1 MIDRII
7 MQVAGISGR
16 LVEDKLDE
24 FLPIFDEAKNL
35 RRGQWGSL
43 KLTYYH
49 TYSLLRIT
57 GSLHKFA
64 KKHNYKPFTFREA
77 AETLRG
83 IATFLGVPLSAFRIN
98 SIEIGVNISMG
109 ETPMKYIETIS
120 EYKGNKFIP
129 MPPRSGTNK
138 IYGRKC
144 KMAEYD
150 IKFYDKIADYI
161 LEKKIKA
168 AEREKLPK
176 NLLRYEIKLSRK
188 QLMTFGFPDPTAENL
203 LKRRYAIFCVYLLRS
218 IMKDIVFT
226 NDIVDY
232 SKIPDCSS
240 KVLQNRIKRYIF
252 AVSNGYDRYLAY
264 LKDYVGDDEYT
275 KAKRSKAS
283 LIKSM
288 QPFLYGKYET
298 ELKERFAEEVAT
310 VHDYKRAV
318 KSKKV

>member
-1 MIDRII
+1 
-7 MQVAGISGR
+7 MQVAGISDR
-16 LVEDKLDE
+16 LIEDKLDE
-24 FLPIFDEAKNL
+24 FLPVFDEAKNL
-35 RRGQWGSL
+35 RRGQWESL

-49 TYSLLRIT
+49 TSSLLRIT

-64 KKHNYKPFTFREA
+64 KKHNYERFTSREA
-77 AETLRG
+77 AETLHG
-83 IATFLGVPLSAFRIN
+83 IAIFLGVPLSAFRIN
-98 SIEIGVNISMG
+98 SIEIGVNIPMD

-161 LEKKIKA
+161 LDEKIKIVDRA
-168 AEREKLPK
+168 KLPK
-176 NLLRYEIKLSRK
+176 NLLRYEIRFSRK
-188 QLMTFGFPDPTAENL
+188 QLITFGFPDPTVENL
-203 LKRRYAIFCVYLLRS
+203 LKREYAIFCVYLLRS

-232 SKIPDCSS
+232 SKIPDYSS
-240 KVLQNRIKRYIF
+240 KVLQNKIKKYIF
-252 AVSNGYDRYLAY
+252 AASDGYDRYLAY
-264 LKDYVGDDEYT
+264 LKDYVGEDEYK

-283 LIKSM
+283 SIKSM

-298 ELKERFAEEVAT
+298 ELRERFAEEIEN
-310 VHDYKRAV
+310 VHNYKRAV

>member
-1 MIDRII
+1 MRDRII

-150 IKFYDKIADYI
+150 IKFYDKIQRI
-161 LEKKIKA
+161 L
-168 AEREKLPK
+168 
-176 NLLRYEIKLSRK
+176 
-188 QLMTFGFPDPTAENL
+188 
-203 LKRRYAIFCVYLLRS
+203 
-218 IMKDIVFT
+218 
-226 NDIVDY
+226 
-232 SKIPDCSS
+232 
-240 KVLQNRIKRYIF
+240 
-252 AVSNGYDRYLAY
+252 GY
-264 LKDYVGDDEYT
+264 
-275 KAKRSKAS
+275 
-283 LIKSM
+283 
-288 QPFLYGKYET
+288 
-298 ELKERFAEEVAT
+298 
-310 VHDYKRAV
+310 
-318 KSKKV
+318 